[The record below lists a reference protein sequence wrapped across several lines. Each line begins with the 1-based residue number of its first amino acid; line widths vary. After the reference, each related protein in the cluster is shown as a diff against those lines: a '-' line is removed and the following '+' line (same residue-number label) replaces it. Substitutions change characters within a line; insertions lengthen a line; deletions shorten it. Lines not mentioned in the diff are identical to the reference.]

1 MCLICFAPEARS
13 DLSKSVLAAS
23 LDFCFCLGVFLG
35 QCQYLEE
42 QTALPL

>member
-42 QTALPL
+42 QTAVPL

>member
-13 DLSKSVLAAS
+13 DLSKSVLTAS
-23 LDFCFCLGVFLG
+23 PDFCVYPSVSLW

-42 QTALPL
+42 QTAVPL